1 MTQLRCRFL
10 AGSFG
15 SGIRS
20 ARRSDAYH
28 HGHGIPWVDLLVSAG
43 QSLDA
48 SLGLFES
55 SLPDQIPRAFRRK
68 GDEYEQ
74 RDRPHLLCQCAQISQ
89 AALYPLDRK
98 WNAVGPLIISSL
110 DRDKNARR

>member
-1 MTQLRCRFL
+1 MIRLRCRFL

-15 SGIRS
+15 SGVRS
-20 ARRSDAYH
+20 ARARDAHH
-28 HGHGIPWVDLLVSAG
+28 HGHSIRWVDLLVSAG

-55 SLPDQIPRAFRRK
+55 SLPDQIPWALGRK
-68 GDEYEQ
+68 GDKYEQ
-74 RDRPHLLCQCAQISQ
+74 WDRPHLDCQCAQPLP
-89 AALYPLDRK
+89 AAPYPLDRK